1 MNDTWWREFQPPHPI
16 IVAAL
21 PCESRNTKNV
31 KYYRGI
37 LPKKL
42 ASYVS
47 GIMYQ
52 QMLYGNGLGSW
63 VLYLLVYTKQW
74 FMTLMTCRNAWCK
87 LALTLNRA
95 LYTTLRLTS
104 AWHDRMRS
112 VVRAGG
118 GHFET
123 RHTKCRLETRDLKWI
138 IICMIHQNFHQNA
151 MKLSV

>member
-1 MNDTWWREFQPPHPI
+1 VFRLSKGSAATITRKQQKHEKCKILQRDITKEIGI
-16 IVAAL
+16 ICIRYHVSANAL
-21 PCESRNTKNV
+21 WKWTRVMSLIFT
-31 KYYRGI
+31 Y
-37 LPKKL
+37 
-42 ASYVS
+42 
-47 GIMYQ
+47 
-52 QMLYGNGLGSW
+52 LGCC
-63 VLYLLVYTKQW
+63 VYTRQW